1 VDTKLN
7 GASSAFN
14 RMLTGQNMFLTDFRY
29 ESTTG
34 SGTVGLGTDFPSK
47 ILRFTLADHPDGMLV
62 CQKGAFLAS
71 SHPNVAIEV
80 QFTKSLTAGFFGGQ
94 GFVLQKL
101 SGEGDVLIKG
111 GGTIVKRQLR
121 DGETLRVTSG
131 SIVALES
138 TIQYD
143 AQMMPGV
150 TNAVFGGEGLFV
162 TTLTGPGH
170 VWLQGLPPD
179 RMIAEIARRVPSGG
193 GGIGLGI
200 PIGIGGGG
208 GGSGGDVGGGAAD
221 VGTASDGAAA
231 AGAAGEA
238 ALEADRTATI
248 ASSGVSSTDSSIH
261 DSAAVDSESPSALFG
276 DVASPVSHASSQ
288 TAPGPNSDTWES
300 PLYNDASAPAAQLYD
315 DTTSAGNSSEPSF
328 DDEFSVENPMDDGA
342 STSISDGELF
352 DDTVSSSTE
361 EAVET
366 GKSMFRQIWD
376 FFNDQE

>member
-1 VDTKLN
+1 
-7 GASSAFN
+7 
-14 RMLTGQNMFLTDFRY
+14 MLTGQNMFLTDFRY
-29 ESTTG
+29 EPTTG

-47 ILRFTLADHPDGMLV
+47 IQRFTLSDHPDGMLV

-111 GGTIVKRQLR
+111 GGTIVKRLLR

-143 AQMMPGV
+143 VQMMPGI

-208 GGSGGDVGGGAAD
+208 TGGDVAGGGAAD
-221 VGTASDGAAA
+221 VGAASEASSASS
-231 AGAAGEA
+231 AGEA

-248 ASSGVSSTDSSIH
+248 ASSGVSSADSSIH

-276 DVASPVSHASSQ
+276 DVASSPDSQ
-288 TAPGPNSDTWES
+288 AAPGPDSDSWES
-300 PLYNDASAPAAQLYD
+300 PLYNGADAPAAQLYD
-315 DTTSAGNSSEPSF
+315 DTASAGSSSEPSF

-352 DDTVSSSTE
+352 DDTVSSTTE

-366 GKSMFRQIWD
+366 GKSMFRQLWD

>member
-1 VDTKLN
+1 
-7 GASSAFN
+7 
-14 RMLTGQNMFLTDFRY
+14 MLTGQNMFLTDFRY
-29 ESTTG
+29 EPTTG

-47 ILRFTLADHPDGMLV
+47 ILRFRLSDHPDGMLV

-71 SHPNVAIEV
+71 SHSNVAIEV

-143 AQMMPGV
+143 VQMMPGI

-193 GGIGLGI
+193 GIGLGI
-200 PIGIGGGG
+200 PIGMGG
-208 GGSGGDVGGGAAD
+208 GGSGGDVVGGGAAD
-221 VGTASDGAAA
+221 VGAASEASTAAN
-231 AGAAGEA
+231 AGEA

-248 ASSGVSSTDSSIH
+248 ASSGVSSVDSSIH

-276 DVASPVSHASSQ
+276 DAASSPSADASSQ
-288 TAPGPNSDTWES
+288 TASGPVSDSWES
-300 PLYNDASAPAAQLYD
+300 PLYNDVSAPKTQLYD
-315 DTTSAGNSSEPSF
+315 DTTSAGSSSEPSF
-328 DDEFSVENPMDDGA
+328 DDEFSVENPIDDGA

-361 EAVET
+361 EAVEA
-366 GKSMFRQIWD
+366 GKSLFRQIWD